1 MTGAE
6 PAVDAFAKTVK
17 LDLAAAGAGRASPPP
32 GGERA
37 ADPAAARPGRAR
49 ERWLLVASV
58 TIAALIAF
66 AIALG

>member
-6 PAVDAFAKTVK
+6 PAVDAFAKTMK
-17 LDLAAAGAGRASPPP
+17 LDLAAGTGRASSPP

-37 ADPAAARPGRAR
+37 ADPAAARAGRAR